1 MINICLIYI
10 NSNIYFIEFRF
21 CTYLIIIVII
31 IIINALVFSV
41 LLVSFY

>member
-31 IIINALVFSV
+31 IINALVFSV

>member
-10 NSNIYFIEFRF
+10 NNNIYFIEFRF

-31 IIINALVFSV
+31 IIHALVFSV